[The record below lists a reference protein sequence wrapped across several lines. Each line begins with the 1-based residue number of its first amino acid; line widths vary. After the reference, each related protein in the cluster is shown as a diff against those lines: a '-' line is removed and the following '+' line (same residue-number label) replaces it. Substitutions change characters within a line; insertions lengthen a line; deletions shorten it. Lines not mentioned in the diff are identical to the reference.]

1 MGVTASDTVRAMN
14 PTAAKETL
22 HQVRARLTARLRELN
37 EEIRAYPQPIARC
50 DAQLGGLVEERSRLH
65 EELERLGPA
74 DG

>member
-1 MGVTASDTVRAMN
+1 MDITSTSQTRAQ
-14 PTAAKETL
+14 L
-22 HQVRARLTARLRELN
+22 RQRLRELN

-50 DAQLGGLVEERSRLH
+50 DAQLGGLVEERARLH

>member
-1 MGVTASDTVRAMN
+1 MN
-14 PTAAKETL
+14 ITSTSET
-22 HQVRARLTARLRELN
+22 RARLTQRLRELN

-50 DAQLGGLVEERSRLH
+50 DAQLGGLVEERARLH

>member
-1 MGVTASDTVRAMN
+1 MN
-14 PTAAKETL
+14 LTSTSET
-22 HQVRARLTARLRELN
+22 RARLTQRLRELN

-50 DAQLGGLVEERSRLH
+50 DAQLGGLVEERARLH